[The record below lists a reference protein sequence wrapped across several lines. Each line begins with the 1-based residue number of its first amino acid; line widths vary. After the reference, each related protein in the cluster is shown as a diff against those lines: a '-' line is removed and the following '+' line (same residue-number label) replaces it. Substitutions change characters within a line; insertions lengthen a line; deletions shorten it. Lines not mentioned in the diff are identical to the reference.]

1 MLEAEIPEG
10 FFGLGDVRFLEAG
23 VVAGFVPLLG
33 GVRIAAFE
41 VDSGQLVGGFAGG
54 VEIFFADLLIEEGF
68 SSLEEV
74 AYVPLAEMLEIEGLD
89 EEIVN
94 ELRNRAR
101 NVLLTEAIVTEEQ
114 LEGVADDLLNLEG
127 MTRELAAKLAAG
139 SIKTREDLAELAV
152 DELVELTGIDEERA
166 KELILKARAHWFE

>member
-1 MLEAEIPEG
+1 M
-10 FFGLGDVRFLEAG
+10 
-23 VVAGFVPLLG
+23 
-33 GVRIAAFE
+33 
-41 VDSGQLVGGFAGG
+41 
-54 VEIFFADLLIEEGF
+54 IEEGF

-89 EEIVN
+89 EDIVN

-127 MTRELAAKLAAG
+127 MTRELAAKLAANG
-139 SIKTREDLAELAV
+139 IKTREDLAELAV
-152 DELVELTGIDEERA
+152 DELVEMTGIDEERA